1 MKRVSPFAGSLGWLP
16 LLLLAL
22 ACSSLRVNHEYDSA
36 TDFSRYHTFAWK
48 VGAKFPPGSPLGP
61 GSDLDLRFKHAI
73 ERQLAAAGL
82 RPATD
87 GKPDLYVTYY
97 AYSGDK
103 LDLTGVDYKLAP
115 GVSWIGDPSTHTER
129 SYTQGTLEVDLVD
142 AASNHLVWH
151 GTATDAEQS
160 LDRLRSRIDAA
171 VQRLFRDYPPRR
183 R

>member
-1 MKRVSPFAGSLGWLP
+1 MKRVAQLAGCPWWLP
-16 LLLLAL
+16 LLLLSL
-22 ACSSLRVNHEYDSA
+22 ACSSIHVNREYDSA
-36 TDFSRYHTFAWK
+36 TDFSRYHTFEWK

-61 GSDLDLRFKHAI
+61 GSEVDQHFKHAI
-73 ERQLAAAGL
+73 EAQLAAKRL

-97 AYSGDK
+97 AYGTDK

-115 GVSWIGDPSTHTER
+115 GVSWVGDPSTHTER
-129 SYTQGTLEVDLVD
+129 SYTEGTLEVDLVD

-151 GTATDAEQS
+151 GTATDSEQS
-160 LDRLRSRIDAA
+160 LEALRNRIDDA
-171 VQRLFRDYPPRR
+171 VERLFRGYPPRR